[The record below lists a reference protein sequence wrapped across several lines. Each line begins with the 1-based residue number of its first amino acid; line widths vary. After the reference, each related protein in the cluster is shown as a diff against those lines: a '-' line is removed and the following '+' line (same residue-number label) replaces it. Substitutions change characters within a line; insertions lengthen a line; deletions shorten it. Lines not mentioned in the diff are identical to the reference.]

1 MWNII
6 TITVSVLG
14 LILLTYRRLKLSKKN
29 NLSQPI
35 VPEAKEQKEKIP
47 DDIKIRKVGR
57 RINYKELK
65 KVFSQAEMFFTKENL
80 EEAAKTFL
88 NVLAIDSDHEE
99 ATNKLGLIYLKQGL
113 PSKAEI
119 LFTKL
124 TETHPKNAIYF
135 SNLGLSLYQ
144 QEKLEEAITSYV
156 KAISL
161 DRKRPARYLSLA
173 EVYKK
178 KGEIDRVLGCY
189 LEASSLDV
197 RNTDLLFAVTDLYE
211 EKGDEMKTQEF
222 LNKILTYE
230 PYNKEAKAKLER
242 ITKKSLPQA

>member
-1 MWNII
+1 MWNLII
-6 TITVSVLG
+6 IIISALG
-14 LILLTYRRLKLSKKN
+14 LILLTYRRIKLYKKN
-29 NLSQPI
+29 NFSQPI
-35 VPEAKEQKEKIP
+35 MPRVEKPKEKIP
-47 DDIKIRKVGR
+47 NEIKVRKVGK

-65 KVFSQAEMFFTKENL
+65 KIFSQAEMFFTKENL
-80 EEAAKTFL
+80 EESAKSFL

-113 PSKAEI
+113 PGKAEI

-124 TETHPKNAIYF
+124 TEMYPKNAIYF

-161 DRKRPARYLSLA
+161 DKKRPARYLSLA

-189 LEASSLDV
+189 LEASALDV
-197 RNTDLLFAVTDLYE
+197 RNTNLLFAITDLYE
-211 EKGDEMKTQEF
+211 EKGDEMKIQEF

-230 PYNKEAKAKLER
+230 PYNKEAKTRLDR
-242 ITKKSLPQA
+242 IMKKSLP